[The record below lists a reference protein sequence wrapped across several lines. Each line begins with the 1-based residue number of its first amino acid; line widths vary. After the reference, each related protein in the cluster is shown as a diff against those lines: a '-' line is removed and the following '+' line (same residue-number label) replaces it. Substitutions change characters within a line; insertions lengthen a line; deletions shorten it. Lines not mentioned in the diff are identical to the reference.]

1 MPERRPRKL
10 SATRSPFKIEA
21 ARPRILKTV
30 RPGATGAQSRTNCS
44 NFKLGSTYRKTSH
57 TTGPPERIPLAFAVI
72 HASPIKEDGTN
83 ALVVISPLPISSLRA
98 WRIRERV
105 WDEILNIRAIFYL
118 VQRSFANRFSV
129 RNWLSGK
136 AKVDPDDKPSM
147 KSSCFRCANFITL
160 LVIISVLC
168 LFGLNPRP
176 IYSAEGETTLEPYLI
191 KEVIHEIQLKQGED
205 YRSEFLDIREFQYI
219 SIYVIPLVE
228 VLNRPEETVRYQ
240 LDAYFSID
248 TSMTTLL
255 KFGETQ
261 EEVANAGFQE
271 FGSMQTDEQGILVP
285 RFEKLTTGETSGR
298 VLHSRIYGPLLRVV
312 LTNFTPDE
320 RRKFKVIA
328 FLTRGESKTG

>member
-1 MPERRPRKL
+1 
-10 SATRSPFKIEA
+10 
-21 ARPRILKTV
+21 
-30 RPGATGAQSRTNCS
+30 
-44 NFKLGSTYRKTSH
+44 
-57 TTGPPERIPLAFAVI
+57 
-72 HASPIKEDGTN
+72 
-83 ALVVISPLPISSLRA
+83 
-98 WRIRERV
+98 
-105 WDEILNIRAIFYL
+105 
-118 VQRSFANRFSV
+118 
-129 RNWLSGK
+129 
-136 AKVDPDDKPSM
+136 M
-147 KSSCFRCANFITL
+147 KSSLFRCANLIVL
-160 LVIISVLC
+160 LVIISVFY

-191 KEVIHEIQLKQGED
+191 KEIIHETQLKQGED

-285 RFEKLTTGETSGR
+285 RFEKLTTGETTGR
-298 VLHSRIYGPLLRVV
+298 VLHSRVYGPFLRVV
-312 LTNFTPDE
+312 LTNLTPDE

-328 FLTRGESKTG
+328 FLTRAESKTS